1 MLKIIIILLYPRP
14 SPSIPGKRRTAV
26 GSVRFFVCERFASVV
41 SGGSS
46 LRVIEVLGVKDG
58 EVIQGVFPSY
68 DAPLPIL
75 GLVS

>member
-1 MLKIIIILLYPRP
+1 MM
-14 SPSIPGKRRTAV
+14 